1 MKFMAAEELKRR
13 SSSVIDEVYRTGK
26 KVTITKNGEP
36 VAMLVACREEPAETF
51 PFTSER
57 KKKC

>member
-13 SSSVIDEVYRTGK
+13 SPSVIYRTGE

-36 VAMLVACREEPAETF
+36 VAMLVACREEPAEIF
-51 PFTSER
+51 PFTSKR